1 MTADDRRTPAARV
14 RYRFPPLERR
24 GVVAGWRGG
33 QIAVV
38 AGGLLLAVVAV
49 RAAPSVAGVLVA
61 VALVGV
67 AVALAFWPI
76 GGRTG
81 EQWLPLVARWVWSG
95 AAGRRRQLD
104 PGPRRGVPV
113 AVDSSTGTPPRL
125 RTCGSSPGSAPAGV
139 TVFDGLRVEE
149 LPGDPAGST
158 GPVGVVVD
166 GRARALTAV
175 LAVRGHSFALLG
187 PEEQDARVGA
197 WARALA
203 SLAREGSAVHR
214 VQWVETCLPDD
225 GGSVKGYL
233 ADRAVLGADTPA
245 GATYRALIDESSP
258 VTHRHQVVV
267 AVTVRPARAAG
278 MVRAGGGGLERVGAV
293 LVREIDGLRRA
304 FEGADVTVD
313 GVLGP
318 GALTELLA
326 APWRPAGWRDRCVT
340 ATTDRPCSTVWP
352 MAVEPRWDAVRTDA
366 VWHAVYWI
374 AEWPRVE
381 VTPDFLGP
389 LLFAPLRRSL
399 SLVMEPVG
407 PVRAARQVAQSRTA
421 DLADGE
427 LRRRGG
433 FLVTA
438 RHARER
444 ESVEARDEELADGH
458 AQFRFSAFLIVTADS
473 RGELT
478 AACAALEQAAG
489 QSRLEVRLLYGQQDA
504 ALLCGVPVGRGLA

>member
-1 MTADDRRTPAARV
+1 MSEGDRRGEAARV

-49 RAAPSVAGVLVA
+49 RVAPSFAGVLVA
-61 VALVGV
+61 VTLVAA
-67 AVALAFWPI
+67 AVALAFWPV

-81 EQWLPLVARWVWSG
+81 EQWLPLVARWVWAG
-95 AAGRRRQLD
+95 AAGHRRQLH

-113 AVDSSTGTPPRL
+113 AVDATRVPPGLGTCRTPGVPPPS
-125 RTCGSSPGSAPAGV
+125 GGG
-139 TVFDGLRVEE
+139 TVFDGLRVEA
-149 LPGDPAGST
+149 LPVDPAGPT

-166 GRARALTAV
+166 RPGRALTAV
-175 LAVRGHSFALLG
+175 LALRGHSFALLG

-197 WARALA
+197 WSRALA
-203 SLAREGSAVHR
+203 SLAREGSTVHR

-225 GGSVKGYL
+225 GDAVREYV
-233 ADRAVLGADTPA
+233 AERAVLGADTPA
-245 GATYRALIDESSP
+245 GATYRALVDESSP
-258 VTHRHQVVV
+258 VTRRHQVVV
-267 AVTVRPARAAG
+267 AVSLRPARAARA
-278 MVRAGGGGLERVGAV
+278 VRAAGGGLGGAGAV
-293 LVREIDGLRRA
+293 LVREVDALRRA
-304 FEGADVTVD
+304 LEGADVTVD

-318 GALTELLA
+318 RALCEVLA
-326 APWRPAGWRDRCVT
+326 APWSRDRSRDRHPSGG
-340 ATTDRPCSTVWP
+340 TDRPLSAVWP
-352 MAVEPRWDAVRTDA
+352 MAVEPRWDAVRTDG

-458 AQFRFSAFLIVTADS
+458 AQFRFSAFLTVTADS

-478 AACAALEQAAG
+478 LACSALEQAAG
-489 QSRLEVRLLYGQQDA
+489 QARLEVRLLYGQQDV